1 MNELLVQFYR
11 HNLWANQRI
20 LDLCAGL
27 SEAQWEASAPGT
39 YGSVR
44 DTLVHLLAAEQ
55 RYVSLLAGETAPH
68 LVSERDPFP
77 GLDHL
82 RAAAEWSAG
91 AFIRIAAET
100 EPDRILRGE
109 YRGER
114 YEMPVAVPLIQA
126 INHATEHRAHI
137 VGILSQHGVE
147 PPEIDGWAFEA
158 VLKSRTDA

>member
-1 MNELLVQFYR
+1 MNELLAQFYR
-11 HNLWANQRI
+11 HNRWANLRL

-39 YGSVR
+39 YGAVR
-44 DTLVHLLAAEQ
+44 DTFVHLLAAEQ
-55 RYVSLLAGETAPH
+55 RYVSLLAGETAPQ

-82 RAAAEWSAG
+82 CAGAEWSGG
-91 AFIRIAAET
+91 ALIRIAAEM

-147 PPEIDGWAFEA
+147 PPEIDGWAFEP
-158 VLKSRTDA
+158 VLKARTNG